1 LLLPASSAGESVGDV
16 TGLAGASVGSAVGL
30 TGSGDGAG
38 AVDAADDAG
47 DGGKVASFCIAPDE
61 PAVVDE
67 HPATA
72 AVTSTKPTVSS
83 FMRVVI
89 AVPDL

>member
-1 LLLPASSAGESVGDV
+1 
-16 TGLAGASVGSAVGL
+16 
-30 TGSGDGAG
+30 
-38 AVDAADDAG
+38 
-47 DGGKVASFCIAPDE
+47 VASFCIAPDE

-72 AVTSTKPTVSS
+72 AVTSTTPTVSS
-83 FMRVVI
+83 FMRVII